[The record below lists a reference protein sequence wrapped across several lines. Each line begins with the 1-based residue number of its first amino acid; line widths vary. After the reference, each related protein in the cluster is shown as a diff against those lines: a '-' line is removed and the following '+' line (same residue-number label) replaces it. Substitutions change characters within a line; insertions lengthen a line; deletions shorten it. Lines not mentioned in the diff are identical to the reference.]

1 MGGTYGGVVYFSRTN
16 TLHRLD
22 QCFYAEVFVCPRLPV
37 WELEDLWDQKLIS
50 KQVHLLSKP
59 SSTNHLC
66 IRDALPTVGSE
77 AQEEGGGHHNQTWR

>member
-1 MGGTYGGVVYFSRTN
+1 MGGVVYFSRTN
-16 TLHRLD
+16 TLHRPVLL
-22 QCFYAEVFVCPRLPV
+22 CSSVCVSLRLPV
-37 WELEDLWDQKLIS
+37 WELLDLWDQKLIS
-50 KQVHLLSKP
+50 TQVHLLSKP